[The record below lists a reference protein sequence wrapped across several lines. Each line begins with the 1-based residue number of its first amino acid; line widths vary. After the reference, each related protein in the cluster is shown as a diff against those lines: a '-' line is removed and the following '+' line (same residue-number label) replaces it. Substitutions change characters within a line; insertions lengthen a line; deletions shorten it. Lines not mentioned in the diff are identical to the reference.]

1 VCNERQSEIP
11 DGVFKIGAIICF
23 PSVSK
28 DAQRVE
34 NANCPI
40 RGEAAGKSGQGVP
53 GCGHNRG
60 NEQGSA
66 EMSYSGRAEGV
77 DVARVT
83 AGPDLR
89 EQRDDDE
96 L

>member
-1 VCNERQSEIP
+1 
-11 DGVFKIGAIICF
+11 
-23 PSVSK
+23 
-28 DAQRVE
+28 
-34 NANCPI
+34 
-40 RGEAAGKSGQGVP
+40 
-53 GCGHNRG
+53 
-60 NEQGSA
+60 
-66 EMSYSGRAEGV
+66 MSYSGRAEGV